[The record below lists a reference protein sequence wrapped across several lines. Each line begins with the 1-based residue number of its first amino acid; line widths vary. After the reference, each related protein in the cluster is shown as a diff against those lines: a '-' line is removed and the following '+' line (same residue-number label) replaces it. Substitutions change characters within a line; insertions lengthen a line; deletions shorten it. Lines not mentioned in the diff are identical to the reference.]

1 MDNIFDRLGFN
12 IITSNEFDKINLN
25 ENNELNKM
33 FNEEKFQ
40 IENIKDYINYDLN
53 EIIEIKKDNDKIV
66 DIEYIKTDKNVN
78 YLEWFLTNNYIDGMN
93 WYIQN
98 YSNIP
103 FIEDL
108 SYFFVKRDITG
119 KSKLDKYEKII
130 LKKELQKQKRAE
142 EIFEQER
149 QKYIRRLQREKNKP
163 LKTMKYENKKVIVNF

>member
-1 MDNIFDRLGFN
+1 
-12 IITSNEFDKINLN
+12 LN
-25 ENNELNKM
+25 
-33 FNEEKFQ
+33 
-40 IENIKDYINYDLN
+40 D
-53 EIIEIKKDNDKIV
+53 IIEIKKDNDNKII